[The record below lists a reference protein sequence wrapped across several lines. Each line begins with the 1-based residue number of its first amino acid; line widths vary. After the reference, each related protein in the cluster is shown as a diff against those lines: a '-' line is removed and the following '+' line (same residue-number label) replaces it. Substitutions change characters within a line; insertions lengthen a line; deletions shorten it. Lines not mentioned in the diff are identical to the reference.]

1 MAEFKNKTAEISAD
15 YKKLQTEKEN
25 LEKDKIVVLLKEKL

>member
-1 MAEFKNKTAEISAD
+1 MEFKNKIAEINAD
-15 YKKLQTEKEN
+15 YKKLQVEKEN